1 MDGSVTSV
9 GQFLGFV
16 VHQRGIEISR
26 RSIDAI
32 NKIVAPTNKT
42 ELQSIIGKINFI
54 TRFISNLYGKI
65 CAFSP
70 LLKLKADQKF
80 IWGEEQKLALDE
92 IKNYLT
98 NPPVLISPQQGE
110 PFRLYLST
118 DGMVIGSALI
128 QEFEGKERVIY
139 YLSRRFID
147 AETRYS
153 AIEKLCLCLYFSC
166 IKLRHYLLSAECTV
180 ICKDDVVRYMLSMP
194 IMSGIIGKWILALS
208 EFDLRY
214 KSAKA
219 VKGQIMANFV
229 TQHRD
234 VVETLEMVPWTL
246 FFDGSTCD
254 RGARIGIV
262 LISPQGRKYEF
273 SLPIVATSTN
283 NQAEYQALIKGL
295 ELLKEVH
302 ADAIEIFG
310 DFMLVI
316 NQLAGS
322 YECRSEVL
330 ITYYEKSIQLLRE
343 FKDF

>member
-1 MDGSVTSV
+1 MNPNKCAFGVSA
-9 GQFLGFV
+9 GQFLGFM

-42 ELQSIIGKINFI
+42 ELQSLIDKVNFVR
-54 TRFISNLYGKI
+54 RFISNLSGKI
-65 CAFSP
+65 RVFSP
-70 LLKLKADQKF
+70 LLKLKADQEF
-80 IWGEEQKLALDE
+80 IWGREQQLALDE
-92 IKNYLT
+92 IKNYLV
-98 NPPVLISPQQGE
+98 NPPVLIPPQQGK

-139 YLSRRFID
+139 YLSRRLVD

-180 ICKDDVVRYMLSMP
+180 ICKDDVIRYMLSMP
-194 IMSGIIGKWILALS
+194 IMSGRIGKWILALS

-219 VKGQIMANFV
+219 VKGQIMADFV
-229 TQHRD
+229 TQHYGA
-234 VVETLEMVPWTL
+234 VETLEIVPWTL

-254 RGARIGIV
+254 RGGQESA
-262 LISPQGRKYEF
+262 
-273 SLPIVATSTN
+273 
-283 NQAEYQALIKGL
+283 
-295 ELLKEVH
+295 
-302 ADAIEIFG
+302 
-310 DFMLVI
+310 
-316 NQLAGS
+316 
-322 YECRSEVL
+322 
-330 ITYYEKSIQLLRE
+330 
-343 FKDF
+343 